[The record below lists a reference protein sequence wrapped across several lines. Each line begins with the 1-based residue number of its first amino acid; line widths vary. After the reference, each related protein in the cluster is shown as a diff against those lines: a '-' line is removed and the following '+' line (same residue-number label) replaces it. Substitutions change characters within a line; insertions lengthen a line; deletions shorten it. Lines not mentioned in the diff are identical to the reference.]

1 MHPGPPPLLHI
12 VRVHRVRHPGKP
24 DPWEAG
30 GGAGLDGR
38 GAAEEDEARAVS
50 LRWRDE
56 GERVPAA
63 VPRRVVPGA
72 LPSLHLPVRRRGHH
86 PRPLPRRPHPP
97 KP

>member
-1 MHPGPPPLLHI
+1 M
-12 VRVHRVRHPGKP
+12 HRVRHPGKP

-63 VPRRVVPGA
+63 VPRRVADAGTAAAAPGSEKQQA
-72 LPSLHLPVRRRGHH
+72 GTTEEKKREWS
-86 PRPLPRRPHPP
+86 
-97 KP
+97 

>member
-63 VPRRVVPGA
+63 VPRR
-72 LPSLHLPVRRRGHH
+72 GHH

-97 KP
+97 KQIGRAHV

>member
-1 MHPGPPPLLHI
+1 M
-12 VRVHRVRHPGKP
+12 HRVRHPGKP

-63 VPRRVVPGA
+63 VPPGSEKQQA
-72 LPSLHLPVRRRGHH
+72 GTTEEKKREWS
-86 PRPLPRRPHPP
+86 
-97 KP
+97 